1 MTQVAHAVP
10 VAGDGDS
17 ARLADPDYA
26 LSPVLAVRVAG
37 LPVAGLDRMRC
48 TRTWRLVDEL
58 ADVSARLR
66 REGAELSDPLHEVIG
81 GVAAGPLK
89 AGLVALR
96 RAVFAGRRP
105 SGRAASAEVLAAL
118 PAGLAARIGAW
129 TALWRRAE
137 ELRAALP
144 AVLAAESREKTAV
157 LREAVSD
164 AGFRHGLAQG
174 SAVLAGRLEAWLA
187 GPADRPPERQELLRL
202 ARYLARASV
211 KTSPYATFTLS
222 GLGRWEPDGPAVRT
236 GGEPSW
242 QLMAEL
248 DRAVLRPLWAVL
260 TRHRRVR
267 ERARLRV
274 NPSAADD
281 GNRIWFLSPGHGEP
295 LAGVPASPDVRQALD
310 WVRGRETAT
319 LAAAPGIEPLA
330 EAGLLEYVP
339 PYDEQGPD
347 PVGELAAWLAADG
360 PTPYARAVGRV
371 AEALRDRG
379 EAAGDVPVQSRNGD
393 EAAGDV
399 LAVSRDGD
407 EAAGAVHAVLRRD
420 GVAGDGAEAAAVIR
434 SALREVL
441 PPGPSL
447 PDKNLLWH
455 SAVIPGVAGRLN
467 ATAWRGVCDDLDALR
482 GLLGLFDPDLPVKIA
497 ATAFFLDRHGP
508 GARIP
513 AVDLYREIHRE
524 APGAGGALLRA
535 MLRDPVAG
543 VRALPDAEPPP
554 GLTRLTEL
562 RRGFWERI
570 GAGPGTHNTSPGTH
584 SAGPGTHSADLGTR
598 ESVDLTAARLKAL
611 AQEWPSFVRPP
622 GSICCYLQ
630 AVPGPGGVRA
640 VVNSIS
646 AGYGRGLSRLHRLV
660 TLAGGDAPPADGLRA
675 AQGDVMVAECRGLVG
690 GGLNV
695 RPATADL
702 ALDHPFTAPDAHLP
716 SVAPADL
723 TVGYDPGCERLALF
737 DRAGRQVR
745 PVHLG
750 MTAQYWLPPWLQFL
764 VRAFGEPSTAMVPG
778 WVFRTR
784 SEPPAEGVVE
794 RWPRMDV
801 GRVTVA
807 RAVWRLRA
815 GAFPVPAKGE
825 SEAAYLPRLAGWLAL
840 HGVPRRFF
848 ARVVDLGNGLLAG
861 LLSKDRKP
869 MYVDVTD
876 LLLLSGFVRALR
888 DPGALLVLEEALPDP
903 YQAPRYGAD
912 ARVTEYVVQLSAKPG
927 RP

>member
-1 MTQVAHAVP
+1 MTQVTHAVP

-26 LSPVLAVRVAG
+26 LSPLLAVRVAG

-66 REGAELSDPLHEVIG
+66 REGAGLSDQLHEVIG

-105 SGRAASAEVLAAL
+105 SGRAASAEVLADL
-118 PAGLAARIGAW
+118 PAGLAARLEAW
-129 TALWRRAE
+129 TALRRRAE
-137 ELRAALP
+137 GLRAELP

-242 QLMAEL
+242 QVMAEL

-260 TRHRRVR
+260 TRHRCVR

-274 NPSAADD
+274 NPSASDD

-295 LAGVPASPDVRQALD
+295 LSSVPASPEVRQALD
-310 WVRGRETAT
+310 WVRERHTAT
-319 LAAAPGIEPLA
+319 VASAPGIEPLA

-339 PYDEQGPD
+339 PYDEQGAD
-347 PVGELAAWLAADG
+347 PVGELASWLAPDSPA
-360 PTPYARAVGRV
+360 PYAQAIARV
-371 AEALRDRG
+371 ADALRDHG
-379 EAAGDVPVQSRNGD
+379 KAATDVR
-393 EAAGDV
+393 AAPHDSDKAATDV
-399 LAVSRDGD
+399 RAVLRDGD
-407 EAAGAVHAVLRRD
+407 E
-420 GVAGDGAEAAAVIR
+420 VAGVVR

-455 SAVIPGVAGRLN
+455 SAVMPGVAGRLN
-467 ATAWRGVCDDLDALR
+467 ASAWRGVCDDLDALR

-497 ATAFFLDRHGP
+497 ATAFFLDRYGP
-508 GARIP
+508 GGRIP
-513 AVDLYREIHRE
+513 AVELYREIHRE

-543 VRALPDAEPPP
+543 TRALPDADPPP

-562 RRGFWERI
+562 RRGFWERL
-570 GAGPGTHNTSPGTH
+570 GAGPDTRPTGPGTH
-584 SAGPGTHSADLGTR
+584 SAGSSIDSAGPGAL
-598 ESVDLTAARLKAL
+598 EPVDLTAARLKAL

-630 AVPGPGGVRA
+630 AVPGPGGGVRA

-660 TLAGGDAPPADGLRA
+660 TLAGGDVPSAAGLRA
-675 AQGDVMVAECRGLVG
+675 AQGEVMVAECRGLVG

-702 ALDHPFTAPDAHLP
+702 ALDHPFTAPDSNLP
-716 SVAPADL
+716 TVAPADL
-723 TVGYDPGCERLALF
+723 TVGYDPGYDRLALY

-848 ARVVDLGNGLLAG
+848 ARVVDVGDGLLAG

-876 LLLLSGFVRALR
+876 LLLLTGFVRTLR
-888 DPGALLVLEEALPDP
+888 DPGALLVLEETLPDP
-903 YQAPRYGAD
+903 SQAPRYGAD

-927 RP
+927 HP

>member
-1 MTQVAHAVP
+1 MTHVAQAVP
-10 VAGDGDS
+10 VAGDGDP
-17 ARLADPDYA
+17 AGLADPDYA

-58 ADVSARLR
+58 ASVSARLR
-66 REGAELSDPLHEVIG
+66 REGAELSGPLHDVIG
-81 GVAAGPLK
+81 GAAAGPLK
-89 AGLVALR
+89 SGLVALR

-105 SGRAASAEVLAAL
+105 GGLAASAEVLAAL
-118 PAGLAARIGAW
+118 PADVAARIGAW
-129 TALWRRAE
+129 TTLRRRAE
-137 ELRAALP
+137 RLRDALP
-144 AVLAAESREKTAV
+144 AVLAEESREKTAV

-174 SAVLAGRLEAWLA
+174 STVLAGRLEAWLA
-187 GPADRPPERQELLRL
+187 GPSDRPPDRQELLRL

-222 GLGRWEPDGPAVRT
+222 GLGRWEADGPAVRT
-236 GGEPSW
+236 GGEPAW
-242 QLMAEL
+242 HVMAEL
-248 DRAVLRPLWAVL
+248 DRAVLRPLWAAL

-274 NPSAADD
+274 NPSATDD
-281 GNRIWFLSPGHGEP
+281 GDRIWFLGFGHGEP
-295 LAGVPASPDVRQALD
+295 LSGVAASPAVREALD
-310 WVRGRETAT
+310 WVRGRDHAT
-319 LAAAPGIEPLA
+319 LAAAPGIEPLVD
-330 EAGLLEYVP
+330 AGLLELVP
-339 PYDEQGPD
+339 PYDEQGAD
-347 PVGELAAWLAADG
+347 PVGRLASWLAEDG
-360 PTPYARAVGRV
+360 PAPYAQAVGRV
-371 AEALRDRG
+371 AEALRD
-379 EAAGDVPVQSRNGD
+379 
-393 EAAGDV
+393 
-399 LAVSRDGD
+399 
-407 EAAGAVHAVLRRD
+407 
-420 GVAGDGAEAAAVIR
+420 GVTHPGDGARAAGVVRA
-434 SALREVL
+434 ALSEVL

-447 PDKNLLWH
+447 PGKNLLWH
-455 SAVIPGVAGRLN
+455 SAVIPGVAGRLS
-467 ATAWRGVCDDLDALR
+467 AAAWRGVCDDLDALR

-497 ATAFFLDRHGP
+497 AAAFFLDRYGP
-508 GARIP
+508 AGRVA
-513 AVDLYREIHRE
+513 ALDLYREIHRQ
-524 APGAGGALLRA
+524 APGEGGTLLRG

-543 VRALPDAEPPP
+543 TRAVPGAEHPP

-562 RRGFWERI
+562 RRSFWERA
-570 GAGPGTHNTSPGTH
+570 GAGPGGHEPV
-584 SAGPGTHSADLGTR
+584 
-598 ESVDLTAARLKAL
+598 VDLTASRLA
-611 AQEWPSFVRPP
+611 AMAESWPGFVRPP

-640 VVNSIS
+640 VVNSVS

-660 TLAGGDAPPADGLRA
+660 TLAGGEAPPARELRA

-716 SVAPADL
+716 RVAPADL
-723 TVGYDPGCERLALF
+723 TVGYDPGCDRLTLF
-737 DRAGRQVR
+737 DGAGRPVK

-784 SEPPAEGVVE
+784 AEAPAEGVVE
-794 RWPRMDV
+794 RWPRMDL

-825 SEAAYLPRLAGWLAL
+825 GEAAYLPRLAGWLAL

-848 ARVVDLGNGLLAG
+848 ARVVDLRRGLLAG

-876 LLLLSGFVRALR
+876 LLLLTGFVRTLR
-888 DPGALLVLEEALPDP
+888 DPAALLVLEEALPDP
-903 YQAPRYGAD
+903 YQAPRYGAGG
-912 ARVTEYVVQLSAKPG
+912 RVTEYVVQLSGRPG
-927 RP
+927 R

>member
-1 MTQVAHAVP
+1 
-10 VAGDGDS
+10 
-17 ARLADPDYA
+17 
-26 LSPVLAVRVAG
+26 
-37 LPVAGLDRMRC
+37 
-48 TRTWRLVDEL
+48 
-58 ADVSARLR
+58 
-66 REGAELSDPLHEVIG
+66 
-81 GVAAGPLK
+81 
-89 AGLVALR
+89 
-96 RAVFAGRRP
+96 
-105 SGRAASAEVLAAL
+105 
-118 PAGLAARIGAW
+118 
-129 TALWRRAE
+129 
-137 ELRAALP
+137 
-144 AVLAAESREKTAV
+144 V

-295 LAGVPASPDVRQALD
+295 LAGVPASPEVRQALD

-393 EAAGDV
+393 EAAGGV

-660 TLAGGDAPPADGLRA
+660 TQRPPRHGRPGPRPPLHRPRRAPPER
-675 AQGDVMVAECRGLVG
+675 RPG
-690 GGLNV
+690 GPH
-695 RPATADL
+695 R
-702 ALDHPFTAPDAHLP
+702 
-716 SVAPADL
+716 
-723 TVGYDPGCERLALF
+723 
-737 DRAGRQVR
+737 
-745 PVHLG
+745 
-750 MTAQYWLPPWLQFL
+750 
-764 VRAFGEPSTAMVPG
+764 
-778 WVFRTR
+778 
-784 SEPPAEGVVE
+784 
-794 RWPRMDV
+794 
-801 GRVTVA
+801 
-807 RAVWRLRA
+807 RLR
-815 GAFPVPAKGE
+815 P
-825 SEAAYLPRLAGWLAL
+825 
-840 HGVPRRFF
+840 
-848 ARVVDLGNGLLAG
+848 GL
-861 LLSKDRKP
+861 
-869 MYVDVTD
+869 
-876 LLLLSGFVRALR
+876 
-888 DPGALLVLEEALPDP
+888 
-903 YQAPRYGAD
+903 
-912 ARVTEYVVQLSAKPG
+912 
-927 RP
+927 

>member
-1 MTQVAHAVP
+1 MTHVAHAVP
-10 VAGDGDS
+10 VAGDGDPV
-17 ARLADPDYA
+17 RLVDPDYA
-26 LSPVLAVRVAG
+26 LSPVFAVRVAG

-58 ADVSARLR
+58 ANVSAWLR
-66 REGAELSDPLHEVIG
+66 REGADLSDPLHDVIG
-81 GVAAGPLK
+81 DVAAGPLK
-89 AGLVALR
+89 SGLVALR
-96 RAVFAGRRP
+96 RAVFSGRLP
-105 SGRAASAEVLAAL
+105 SGGAASVLAAL
-118 PAGLAARIGAW
+118 PADLAARIGTW
-129 TALWRRAE
+129 TALRRRAD

-144 AVLAAESREKTAV
+144 SVLAEESREKTAL

-174 SAVLAGRLEAWLA
+174 SPVLAGRLDAWLA

-202 ARYLARASV
+202 ARYLARATV

-222 GLGRWEPDGPAVRT
+222 GLGRWEADGPAVRT

-242 QLMAEL
+242 RVVVEL

-267 ERARLRV
+267 ERARLRI

-281 GNRIWFLSPGHGEP
+281 GDRIWFLSAGHGEP
-295 LAGVPASPDVRQALD
+295 LSGVSASPAVRQALD
-310 WVRGRETAT
+310 WVREHACAT
-319 LAAAPGIEPLA
+319 LADAPGIEPLVD
-330 EAGLLEYVP
+330 AGLLELVP
-339 PYDEQGPD
+339 PYDEQGAD
-347 PVGELAAWLAADG
+347 PVGRLASWLAEEG
-360 PTPYARAVGRV
+360 PAPYAQAVGRV
-371 AEALRDRG
+371 AEVLRDPDGG
-379 EAAGDVPVQSRNGD
+379 EKAAGVVR
-393 EAAGDV
+393 E
-399 LAVSRDGD
+399 
-407 EAAGAVHAVLRRD
+407 
-420 GVAGDGAEAAAVIR
+420 
-434 SALREVL
+434 ALREVL
-441 PPGPSL
+441 PAGPSL

-455 SAVIPGVAGRLN
+455 SAVIPGVAGRLS
-467 ATAWRGVCDDLDALR
+467 AAAWRGVCDDLDAVR

-497 ATAFFLDRHGP
+497 ATAYFLDRHGP
-508 GARIP
+508 GGRIP
-513 AVDLYREIHRE
+513 ALDLYREIHKE
-524 APGAGGALLRA
+524 EPGEGGALLRG

-543 VRALPDAEPPP
+543 TRAVPDAEPPP
-554 GLTRLTEL
+554 GLVRLTEL
-562 RRGFWERI
+562 RRSFWERA
-570 GAGPGTHNTSPGTH
+570 GAGPG
-584 SAGPGTHSADLGTR
+584 AR
-598 ESVDLTAARLKAL
+598 EPVVDLTAARLA
-611 AQEWPSFVRPP
+611 AMAEDWPSFVRPP

-640 VVNSIS
+640 VVNSVS

-660 TLAGGDAPPADGLRA
+660 VLAGGEAPPAAELRA
-675 AQGDVMVAECRGLVG
+675 AQGDVLVAECRGLAG

-716 SVAPADL
+716 RVAPAEL
-723 TVGYDPGCERLALF
+723 TVGYDPGCDRLTLF
-737 DRAGRQVR
+737 DSAGRPVR

-764 VRAFGEPSTAMVPG
+764 VRTFGEPSTAMVPG

-784 SEPPAEGVVE
+784 GEAPAEGVVE

-801 GRVTVA
+801 GRVTLA
-807 RAVWRLRA
+807 RAAWRLRA

-825 SEAAYLPRLAGWLAL
+825 GEAAYLPRLAEWLAL

-848 ARVVDLGNGLLAG
+848 ARVVDLRHGLLVG

-876 LLLLSGFVRALR
+876 MLLLTGFLRTLR

-903 YQAPRYGAD
+903 SQAPRYGAGG
-912 ARVTEYVVQLSAKPG
+912 RVTEYVVQLSA
-927 RP
+927 RPDR

>member
-37 LPVAGLDRMRC
+37 LPVSALDRMRC
-48 TRTWRLVDEL
+48 VRTWRLVDEL
-58 ADVSARLR
+58 ANASSRLR
-66 REGAELSDPLHEVIG
+66 REGAELSVPLHEVIG
-81 GVAAGPLK
+81 GVAAGPVK

-96 RAVFAGRRP
+96 RAVFAGRDP
-105 SGRAASAEVLAAL
+105 GGRATSGEVLAAL
-118 PAGLAARIGAW
+118 PPPLAARIGAW
-129 TALWRRAE
+129 AALRRRAG

-144 AVLAAESREKTAV
+144 AVLAEESREKTAV

-164 AGFRHGLAQG
+164 AGFRHSLAQG

-187 GPADRPPERQELLRL
+187 GPADRPPDRQELLRL

-222 GLGRWEPDGPAVRT
+222 GLGRWEAGGPAVRT
-236 GGEPSW
+236 CGEPSW
-242 QLMAEL
+242 LVMAEL

-281 GNRIWFLSPGHGEP
+281 GHRIWFLSPGHGEP
-295 LAGVPASPDVRQALD
+295 LSAVPATPGVRQALA
-310 WVRGRETAT
+310 WVRDRPAAT
-319 LAAAPGIEPLA
+319 LASAPGIEPLA

-339 PYDEQGPD
+339 PYDEQGAD
-347 PVGELAAWLAADG
+347 PVGELASWLAQDG
-360 PTPYARAVGRV
+360 PAPYTQAVLRV
-371 AEALRDRG
+371 AEALRTTTDDA
-379 EAAGDVPVQSRNGD
+379 ETAGTVR
-393 EAAGDV
+393 A
-399 LAVSRDGD
+399 
-407 EAAGAVHAVLRRD
+407 
-420 GVAGDGAEAAAVIR
+420 
-434 SALREVL
+434 ALREVL

-455 SAVIPGVAGRLN
+455 SAVIPATAGRLN
-467 ATAWRGVCDDLDALR
+467 ATAWRPVCDDLDALR

-508 GARIP
+508 TARIP
-513 AVDLYREIHRE
+513 AVDLYREIHTA
-524 APGAGGALLRA
+524 APGEGGALLRA

-543 VRALPDAEPPP
+543 TRALPGTEPPP
-554 GLTRLTEL
+554 GLKRLTEL

-570 GAGPGTHNTSPGTH
+570 GAGPGAG
-584 SAGPGTHSADLGTR
+584 SAGGVGGAAGAGGGGGAEPGASGPAV
-598 ESVDLTAARLKAL
+598 VDLTAARLTAL
-611 AQEWPSFVRPP
+611 AQDWPGFIRPP

-630 AVPGPGGVRA
+630 AVPGPDGIRA

-660 TLAGGDAPPADGLRA
+660 TLTGGEAPPAEHLRA
-675 AQGDVMVAECRGLVG
+675 GQGDVLVAECRGLAG

-702 ALDHPFTAPDAHLP
+702 ALDHPFTAPDATLP
-716 SVAPADL
+716 RVAPAGL
-723 TVGYDPGCERLALF
+723 TVGYDPAQ
-737 DRAGRQVR
+737 DRVVLYDGAGRQVR

-764 VRAFGEPSTAMVPG
+764 MRAFGEPSTAMVPG

-784 SEPPAEGVVE
+784 SEPPVEGAVE

-801 GRVTVA
+801 GRLTVA
-807 RAVWRLRA
+807 RAAWRMRA
-815 GAFPVPAKGE
+815 GLFPAPGKGE
-825 SEAAYLPRLAGWLAL
+825 GEAAYLLRLAGWLAE
-840 HGVPRRFF
+840 HEVPRRFF
-848 ARVVDLGNGLLAG
+848 ARVVDLRGGLLAG

-876 LLLLSGFVRALR
+876 PLLLTGFVRTLR
-888 DPGALLVLEEALPDP
+888 DPEALLVLEEALPDP
-903 YQAPRYGAD
+903 AQAPRYGTD

-927 RP
+927 R

>member
-1 MTQVAHAVP
+1 MTEVAHAVP
-10 VAGDGDS
+10 VTGDGAP

-58 ADVSARLR
+58 VDLSARLR
-66 REGAELSDPLHEVIG
+66 REGAELSGPLYALIG
-81 GVAAGPLK
+81 EAAAGPLK
-89 AGLVALR
+89 PELVALR

-105 SGRAASAEVLAAL
+105 SGRALSAEVLAAL
-118 PAGLAARIGAW
+118 PADLAARIGAW
-129 TALWRRAE
+129 LALRDRAE
-137 ELRAALP
+137 ALRAGLP
-144 AVLAAESREKTAV
+144 AVLVEEAREKTAL

-174 SAVLAGRLEAWLA
+174 SPVLAGRLEAWLA

-222 GLGRWEPDGPAVRT
+222 GLGRWEAGGPAVRT

-242 QLMAEL
+242 QVRVEL
-248 DRAVLRPLWAVL
+248 DRAVLRPLWTVL

-267 ERARLRV
+267 DRARLRV

-281 GNRIWFLSPGHGEP
+281 GDRIWFLTAGHGEP
-295 LAGVPASPDVRQALD
+295 LSGVPASAEVRQALD
-310 WVRGRETAT
+310 WVRGRDNAT
-319 LAAAPGIEPLA
+319 LSAAPGIEPLA
-330 EAGLLEYVP
+330 DAGLLEFVP

-347 PVGELAAWLAADG
+347 PVGELASWLAEDG
-360 PTPYARAVGRV
+360 PAPYARAIARAAG
-371 AEALRDRG
+371 ALRDNG
-379 EAAGDVPVQSRNGD
+379 TDPGGAAKT
-393 EAAGDV
+393 
-399 LAVSRDGD
+399 
-407 EAAGAVHAVLRRD
+407 
-420 GVAGDGAEAAAVIR
+420 AEVVRA
-434 SALREVL
+434 ALREVL

-455 SAVIPGVAGRLN
+455 SAVIPGVAGRLGT
-467 ATAWRGVCDDLDALR
+467 TAWRGVCDDLDALR

-497 ATAFFLDRHGP
+497 ATAYFLDRHGP
-508 GARIP
+508 DARIP
-513 AVDLYREIHRE
+513 ALDLYRAIHTE
-524 APGAGGALLRA
+524 APGEGGRLLRG

-543 VRALPDAEPPP
+543 TRAMPDAEPPP

-562 RRGFWERI
+562 RRGFWERA
-570 GAGPGTHNTSPGTH
+570 GAGPD
-584 SAGPGTHSADLGTR
+584 AGEPV
-598 ESVDLTAARLKAL
+598 VDLTAARLAAL
-611 AQEWPSFVRPP
+611 AGDWPRFVRPP

-640 VVNSIS
+640 VVNSVS

-660 TLAGGDAPPADGLRA
+660 TLAGGEAPPATGLRA
-675 AQGDVMVAECRGLVG
+675 AQGEVMVAECRGLVG

-716 SVAPADL
+716 SAAPADL
-723 TVGYDPGCERLALF
+723 TVGYDPGNDRLTLY
-737 DRAGRQVR
+737 DGAGRPVR

-784 SEPPAEGVVE
+784 RELPDGDTVE
-794 RWPRMDV
+794 RWPRLDL
-801 GRVTVA
+801 GRVTLA

-815 GAFPVPAKGE
+815 GAFPAPAKGE
-825 SEAAYLPRLAGWLAL
+825 HQAAYLPRLGEWLAS

-848 ARVVDLGNGLLAG
+848 ARVVDLRHGLLAG

-876 LLLLSGFVRALR
+876 LLLLTGFVRRLR

-903 YQAPRYGAD
+903 GQAPRYGAGG
-912 ARVTEYVVQLSAKPG
+912 RVTEYIVQLSGKP
-927 RP
+927 RR

>member
-1 MTQVAHAVP
+1 M
-10 VAGDGDS
+10 
-17 ARLADPDYA
+17 
-26 LSPVLAVRVAG
+26 AG
-37 LPVAGLDRMRC
+37 LERMRC

-58 ADVSARLR
+58 TNVTSRLR

-81 GVAAGPLK
+81 GVAAGPLR

-118 PAGLAARIGAW
+118 PADLAARIGAW
-129 TALWRRAE
+129 TTLRRRAD

-144 AVLAAESREKTAV
+144 DVLAEETREKTAV
-157 LREAVSD
+157 LRAAVSD

-187 GPADRPPERQELLRL
+187 GPADRPPDRQELLRL

-222 GLGRWEPDGPAVRT
+222 GLGRWDTDGPAVRT

-281 GNRIWFLSPGHGEP
+281 GDRIWFLSPGPGEP
-295 LAGVPASPDVRQALD
+295 LSSVPATPQVRQALH
-310 WVRGRETAT
+310 WVRRHPDAT

-347 PVGELAAWLAADG
+347 PLGELASWLAADG
-360 PTPYARAVGRV
+360 PAPYTLAVTRAAAALHASNG
-371 AEALRDRG
+371 ADASAALHASNGADASEAMCGPDGANAPEPQPSPNGANVLELLQMEPGDG
-379 EAAGDVPVQSRNGD
+379 GKTTEAAP
-393 EAAGDV
+393 
-399 LAVSRDGD
+399 DGM
-407 EAAGAVHAVLRRD
+407 
-420 GVAGDGAEAAAVIR
+420 AAAPGGIAAEPCGIAGTSGGDPETAEIVR
-434 SALREVL
+434 AALREVL

-497 ATAFFLDRHGP
+497 AAAYFLDRFGP
-508 GARIP
+508 TSRLHAM
-513 AVDLYREIHRE
+513 ALYRDIHSGT
-524 APGAGGALLRA
+524 PGAGSALLRA

-543 VRALPDAEPPP
+543 TRALPDTDPPP
-554 GLTRLTEL
+554 GLRRLTEL
-562 RRGFWERI
+562 RRGFWERL
-570 GAGPGTHNTSPGTH
+570 GAGPIPSDVSTSDPMPGTA
-584 SAGPGTHSADLGTR
+584 SRVAV
-598 ESVDLTAARLKAL
+598 VDLTAARLADL
-611 AQEWPSFVRPP
+611 AEGWPSFVRPP
-622 GSICCYLQ
+622 GSICCYVQ
-630 AVPGPGGVRA
+630 AVPDPSGVRA
-640 VVNSIS
+640 VVNSVS

-660 TLAGGDAPPADGLRA
+660 TLAGGEAPPVADLRA
-675 AQGDVMVAECRGLVG
+675 AQGEVMVAECRGLVG

-695 RPATADL
+695 RPATADV
-702 ALDHPFTAPDAHLP
+702 ALDHPFTAPDSHLP
-716 SVAPADL
+716 PVTPAEL
-723 TVGYDPGCERLALF
+723 TVAYDREHDRLTLL
-737 DRAGRQVR
+737 DRAGRPVR

-764 VRAFGEPSTAMVPG
+764 VRVFGEPSTAMVPG

-784 SEPPAEGVVE
+784 GEPPAEGAVE
-794 RWPRMDV
+794 RWPRMDI

-807 RAVWRLRA
+807 RAAWRLRA

-825 SEAAYLPRLAGWLAL
+825 SEAAYLPRLAEWLSR
-840 HGVPRRFF
+840 HGMPRRFF
-848 ARVVDLGNGLLAG
+848 ARVVDLGQGLLAG

-876 LLLLSGFVRALR
+876 PLLLTGFVRTLR
-888 DPGALLVLEEALPDP
+888 DPAALLVLEEALPDP
-903 YQAPRYGAD
+903 SQAPLYGTD
-912 ARVTEYVVQLSAKPG
+912 ARVTEYVIQLST
-927 RP
+927 RPTS

>member
-1 MTQVAHAVP
+1 MPWAPSAPDEPFEERVPLTQVAHAVP

-48 TRTWRLVDEL
+48 TRTWRLLDEL
-58 ADVSARLR
+58 AEISARLR
-66 REGAELSDPLHEVIG
+66 REGADLSDPLHEVIG
-81 GVAAGPLK
+81 GVAAGPLR

-105 SGRAASAEVLAAL
+105 GGRAASAEVLAAL
-118 PAGLAARIGAW
+118 PTGLAARIGAW
-129 TALWRRAE
+129 TALRRRAE

-164 AGFRHGLAQG
+164 PGFRHGLAQG

-187 GPADRPPERQELLRL
+187 GPAERPPERQELLRL

-242 QLMAEL
+242 QVMAEL

-295 LAGVPASPDVRQALD
+295 LSSVPASAGVRQALD
-310 WVRGRETAT
+310 WVRERDDAT

-330 EAGLLEYVP
+330 EAGLLEYLP

-347 PVGELAAWLAADG
+347 PVGELASWLASDG
-360 PTPYARAVGRV
+360 PTPYAQAVARV
-371 AEALRDRG
+371 AEALRVGDPAIGEVPTGARG
-379 EAAGDVPVQSRNGD
+379 GD
-393 EAAGDV
+393 EAAEGARTRARGV
-399 LAVSRDGD
+399 GEAHGGE
-407 EAAGAVHAVLRRD
+407 EAAGEVSAALPG
-420 GVAGDGAEAAAVIR
+420 GVTGDGAEVAAVVR
-434 SALREVL
+434 EALREVL

-455 SAVIPGVAGRLN
+455 SAVMPGVAGRLN
-467 ATAWRGVCDDLDALR
+467 ATAWRGVCDDLDAVR

-497 ATAFFLDRHGP
+497 ATAFFLDRHGT
-508 GARIP
+508 GGRIP

-543 VRALPDAEPPP
+543 LRALPDAEPPP

-562 RRGFWERI
+562 RRGFWERL
-570 GAGPGTHNTSPGTH
+570 GAGPQDTEPGTH
-584 SAGPGTHSADLGTR
+584 SPDPGVPGVPAAAASTR
-598 ESVDLTAARLKAL
+598 AHTSTLAARTSALRTRTSALRTQTSALKTQTSAFR
-611 AQEWPSFVRPP
+611 ARAPAP
-622 GSICCYLQ
+622 GS
-630 AVPGPGGVRA
+630 RW
-640 VVNSIS
+640 IS
-646 AGYGRGLSRLHRLV
+646 
-660 TLAGGDAPPADGLRA
+660 
-675 AQGDVMVAECRGLVG
+675 
-690 GGLNV
+690 
-695 RPATADL
+695 RP
-702 ALDHPFTAPDAHLP
+702 
-716 SVAPADL
+716 
-723 TVGYDPGCERLALF
+723 
-737 DRAGRQVR
+737 
-745 PVHLG
+745 
-750 MTAQYWLPPWLQFL
+750 
-764 VRAFGEPSTAMVPG
+764 
-778 WVFRTR
+778 
-784 SEPPAEGVVE
+784 
-794 RWPRMDV
+794 
-801 GRVTVA
+801 
-807 RAVWRLRA
+807 
-815 GAFPVPAKGE
+815 
-825 SEAAYLPRLAGWLAL
+825 
-840 HGVPRRFF
+840 
-848 ARVVDLGNGLLAG
+848 
-861 LLSKDRKP
+861 
-869 MYVDVTD
+869 
-876 LLLLSGFVRALR
+876 
-888 DPGALLVLEEALPDP
+888 
-903 YQAPRYGAD
+903 
-912 ARVTEYVVQLSAKPG
+912 
-927 RP
+927 

>member
-1 MTQVAHAVP
+1 MTQIAHAVP
-10 VAGDGDS
+10 VVGDGAPS
-17 ARLADPDYA
+17 ELAVPDYA
-26 LSPVLAVRVAG
+26 LSPIFAVRVAG

-58 ADVSARLR
+58 TDVTARLR

-81 GVAAGPLK
+81 GTAPGPLR
-89 AGLVALR
+89 AALVALR
-96 RAVFAGRRP
+96 RAVFAGRHP

-118 PAGLAARIGAW
+118 PAGLAARVGAW
-129 TALWRRAE
+129 TALRRRAD

-144 AVLAAESREKTAV
+144 DVITEETREKTAV

-164 AGFRHGLAQG
+164 AGFRHSLAQG
-174 SAVLAGRLEAWLA
+174 SAVLSERLEAWLA
-187 GPADRPPERQELLRL
+187 GPAERPPQRQELLRL

-222 GLGRWEPDGPAVRT
+222 GLGRWETDGPAVAT
-236 GGEPSW
+236 DGEPSW
-242 QLMAEL
+242 LLMAEL

-267 ERARLRV
+267 LRARLRV

-281 GNRIWFLSPGHGEP
+281 GERIWFLSPGHGEP
-295 LAGVPASPDVRQALD
+295 LSSVPATPQVRQALQ
-310 WVRGRETAT
+310 WVRERSDAT

-339 PYDEQGPD
+339 PYDEQGSD
-347 PVGELAAWLAADG
+347 PLGELASWLAADD
-360 PTPYARAVGRV
+360 PAPYTLAVTRV
-371 AEALRDRG
+371 AEALR
-379 EAAGDVPVQSRNGD
+379 AARPSD
-393 EAAGDV
+393 E
-399 LAVSRDGD
+399 RT
-407 EAAGAVHAVLRRD
+407 
-420 GVAGDGAEAAAVIR
+420 AETVRA
-434 SALREVL
+434 ALREVL

-447 PDKNLLWH
+447 PEKNLLWH

-467 ATAWRGVCDDLDALR
+467 ATAWRGVCDDLNALR

-497 ATAFFLDRHGP
+497 AAAYFADRY
-508 GARIP
+508 GATSRLH
-513 AVDLYREIHRE
+513 AMALYRDIHSG
-524 APGAGGALLRA
+524 APGAGGELLRS

-543 VRALPDAEPPP
+543 TRALPDTDPPP

-562 RRGFWERI
+562 RRGFWERL
-570 GAGPGTHNTSPGTH
+570 GAGPAAEETSPV
-584 SAGPGTHSADLGTR
+584 
-598 ESVDLTAARLKAL
+598 VDLTAARLAGL
-611 AQEWPSFVRPP
+611 AETWPSFVRPP
-622 GSICCYLQ
+622 GSICCYVQ
-630 AVPGPGGVRA
+630 AVPGPDGVRA

-660 TLAGGDAPPADGLRA
+660 TLAGGDAPPVADLRA

-716 SVAPADL
+716 AVTPAEL
-723 TVGYDPGCERLALF
+723 TVAYDREHDRLTLL
-737 DRAGRQVR
+737 DGAGRPVR

-764 VRAFGEPSTAMVPG
+764 IRVFGEPSTAMVPG
-778 WVFRTR
+778 WVFRTGG
-784 SEPPAEGVVE
+784 EPPEEGTVE

-807 RAVWRLRA
+807 RATWRMRA

-825 SEAAYLPRLAGWLAL
+825 SEAAYLPRLAGWLAG
-840 HGVPRRFF
+840 HGLPRRFF
-848 ARVVDLGNGLLAG
+848 ARVVDLGQGLLAG

-876 LLLLSGFVRALR
+876 LLLLTGFLRTLR
-888 DPGALLVLEEALPDP
+888 DPRALLVLEEALPDP
-903 YQAPRYGAD
+903 AQAPRYGDD
-912 ARVTEYVVQLSAKPG
+912 ARVTEYIIQLSS
-927 RP
+927 RPAS